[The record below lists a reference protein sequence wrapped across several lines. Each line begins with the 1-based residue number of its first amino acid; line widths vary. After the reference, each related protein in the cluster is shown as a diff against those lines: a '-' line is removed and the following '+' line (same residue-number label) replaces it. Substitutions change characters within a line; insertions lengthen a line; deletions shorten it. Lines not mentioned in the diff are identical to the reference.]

1 MGTRNIDWFH
11 DLISEM
17 RIELEEDEY
26 IILEECKEATES
38 EWKPYQNCGC
48 NIYCKCKEA
57 NYINDLDKEASLRWI
72 CAVIEKCTMDI
83 KVTPIE
89 KLLDVLFDIERNE
102 RD

>member
-11 DLISEM
+11 ELISEM

-26 IILEECKEATES
+26 IILEECKEA
-38 EWKPYQNCGC
+38 
-48 NIYCKCKEA
+48 
-57 NYINDLDKEASLRWI
+57 NYINDLDKKASLQWI
-72 CAVIEKCTMDI
+72 CAVIEKCTIDI
-83 KVTPIE
+83 RVAPIE

>member
-1 MGTRNIDWFH
+1 MKHYNIKIQMGTKNIDWFH

-26 IILEECKEATES
+26 IILEECKEA
-38 EWKPYQNCGC
+38 
-48 NIYCKCKEA
+48 
-57 NYINDLDKEASLRWI
+57 NYINDLDKKASLQWI
-72 CAVIEKCTMDI
+72 CAVIEKCTIDI
-83 KVTPIE
+83 RVAPIE